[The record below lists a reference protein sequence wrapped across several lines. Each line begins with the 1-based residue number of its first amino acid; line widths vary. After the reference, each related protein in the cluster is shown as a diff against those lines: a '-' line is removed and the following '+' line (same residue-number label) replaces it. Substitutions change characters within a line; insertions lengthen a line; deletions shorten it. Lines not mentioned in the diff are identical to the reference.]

1 MATSSRNTIN
11 TNLLLGATTTAVIS
25 AYYLY
30 QRWQEKRKNR
40 SLREAARS
48 VPCKRRTDLKLK
60 GLPEGNHLIVD
71 EAEFARIFIH
81 DIPLLDVRAP
91 VEFQRGAFPNATNIP
106 LMTDPQR
113 ESVGTTFTEDGH
125 DAAILLGAQLVTKE
139 ERAQRKQ
146 AWAQF
151 FREHREGRGAALYCF
166 RGGLRSQISQQWILE
181 ETGIHQPRI
190 HGGYKAMRRFLMES
204 IERIAADD
212 SMKLVVLGGKTG
224 SGKTR
229 ILRQLPNAIDLEGLA
244 NHRGSA
250 FGPTA
255 TPQPTQIN
263 FENCLAI
270 DLLKKEAAGCKVLV
284 LEDEALCVGYRQVPA
299 CLWNKMQLSPL
310 VMLEVS
316 QEDRNTNSIEEFVVK
331 TQVSFEEVYGKEKGE
346 AELSKHILTGLD
358 KIKKRLGDVRYDK
371 ARAQLE
377 TAIELRKQTGETT
390 GFAPVVRD
398 LLVEYYDPMYQKN
411 HTKDEHRVVFRG
423 GFEEVLTHLKKI
435 HP

>member
-1 MATSSRNTIN
+1 MAASSRSSHT
-11 TNLLLGATTTAVIS
+11 TSLVLGAAATALVS
-25 AYYLY
+25 AYIY
-30 QRWQEKRKNR
+30 QKWQEKQQNR

-48 VPCKRRTDLKLK
+48 APCKRKTNIQME
-60 GLPEGNHLIVD
+60 GLPEGKHLVVD

-91 VEFQRGAFPNATNIP
+91 VEFEHGAFPNATNIP
-106 LMTDPQR
+106 LMTNQQR
-113 ESVGTTFTEDGH
+113 EAVGTTFTQEGH
-125 DAAILLGAQLVTKE
+125 DEAILLGAKLVTQE
-139 ERAQRKQ
+139 ERHQRKQ

-151 FREHREGRGAALYCF
+151 FQQHCTGRGAALYCF

-181 ETGIHQPRI
+181 ETGIQQPRI
-190 HGGYKAMRRFLMES
+190 NGGYKAMRRFLMDS

-229 ILRQLPNAIDLEGLA
+229 ILNQLTNAIDLEGLA

-263 FENCLAI
+263 FENRLAI
-270 DLLKKEAAGCKVLV
+270 DLLKREAAGCKTLI
-284 LEDEALCVGYRQVPA
+284 LEDEALCVGYRSVPA

-316 QEDRNTNSIEEFVVK
+316 QEERNINSIDEFVVK
-331 TQVSFEEVYGKEKGE
+331 TQVSFEEVYGKDKGE
-346 AELSKHILTGLD
+346 AELNKHILTGLN
-358 KIKKRLGDVRYDK
+358 KIKKRLGDVRHDK

-377 TAIELRKQTGETT
+377 AAIELRKQTGETS
-390 GFAPVVRD
+390 GFIPVVKD

-411 HTKDEHRVVFRG
+411 HTKDDHRVVFRG
-423 GFEEVLTHLKKI
+423 GFEEVLAHLTTSYS
-435 HP
+435 